1 MGKLD
6 ALLRSFS
13 SCSPFFIPLAPLI
26 PILTL
31 CSPRPQFNMHEYF
44 LTALVS
50 PLNVDRAL
58 RILQGYS
65 AQRPHASV
73 VRRVILEGPR
83 LKNTKGIDQRWIQKQ
98 PSQKHPIWR
107 ALSDVLTKQAYLITL
122 DYEVDASMFDAEAEG

>member
-1 MGKLD
+1 
-6 ALLRSFS
+6 
-13 SCSPFFIPLAPLI
+13 
-26 PILTL
+26 
-31 CSPRPQFNMHEYF
+31 MHEYF